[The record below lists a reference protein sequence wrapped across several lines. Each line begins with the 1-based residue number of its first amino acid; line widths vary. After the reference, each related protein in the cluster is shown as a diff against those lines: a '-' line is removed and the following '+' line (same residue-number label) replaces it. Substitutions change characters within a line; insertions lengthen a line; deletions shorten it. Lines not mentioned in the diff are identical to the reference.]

1 LALGAAASAGWEN
14 AGVQSATKA
23 SDERSRSRGRVMS
36 ENTNEARLKMLSRMI
51 RGNKPAVDPG
61 AGQAQRFGMRETLSD
76 GVVTLHRYRLDD
88 IPDLTSA
95 AHESVDTVF
104 PWLPWCHAG
113 FRAEEAH
120 AWVTFQIGAW
130 DKRTTF
136 EFVIRTATGEH
147 VGGGGINSLSPE
159 HPLANLGYWVR
170 TSQQGKGYATRA
182 TRLLAQFGLT
192 DVGLQRV
199 EIVAAVR
206 NLASLRVIEKSG
218 AHFEGILRNRL
229 VIHGLPHD
237 AAGYSFT
244 PSDLEGALADLPAP
258 G

>member
-1 LALGAAASAGWEN
+1 MSG
-14 AGVQSATKA
+14 KA
-23 SDERSRSRGRVMS
+23 
-36 ENTNEARLKMLSRMI
+36 NEARLKMLSQMI
-51 RGNKPAVDPG
+51 HQEKPAVDPP
-61 AGQAQRFGMRETLSD
+61 AIRAQSSNMRETLSD
-76 GVVTLHRYRLDD
+76 GVVTLHRYRLED
-88 IPDLTSA
+88 IPDLISA

-104 PWLPWCHAG
+104 PWLPWCHPG
-113 FRAEEAH
+113 FRAEEAQS
-120 AWVTFQIGAW
+120 WVTFQISAW
-130 DKRTTF
+130 DKRATF
-136 EFVIRTATGEH
+136 EFVIRTASGEH
-147 VGGGGINSLSPE
+147 IGGGGINSLSPE

-170 TSQQGKGYATRA
+170 TSQQCKGYATRA

-206 NLASLRVIEKSG
+206 NIASRRVIEKSG
-218 AHFEGILRNRL
+218 AHFEGVLRNRL